1 MAIKLIDR
9 LYIPSTLSYANPDD
23 PAWLKFLID
32 TLEVSTGRN
41 KLERKYRDIRARN
54 PKPEEAWTMILD
66 SLEITRQYNAD
77 RLANT
82 PAEGPVVFISN
93 HPFGVVDGLMLGE
106 LVNRV
111 RPEFF
116 VLVNE
121 VLTREPLFRKH
132 LLPVDFRENREAIRT
147 NIQTRQLA
155 IERLQDGEA
164 MAIFPAGGVA
174 TARSIFGPAEDLDWK
189 RFVAKLITQSRA
201 TVIPL
206 YFHGQNSRLFQWA
219 SQIHVNLRLGLLLY
233 EVRNKIGRTLSIS
246 IGDPIHWEEMAPYT
260 KRQELLDYLRRRTLE
275 VGHK

>member
-93 HPFGVVDGLMLGE
+93 HPFGVIDGLMLGE

-121 VLTREPLFRKH
+121 VLTREPLFLKH
-132 LLPVDFRENREAIRT
+132 LLPVDFRENREAMRT

-246 IGDPIHWEEMAPYT
+246 IGDPISWEEMAPYT

>member
-9 LYIPSTLSYANPDD
+9 LYLPSTLSYANPDD

-32 TLEVSTGRN
+32 TLEVATGRN
-41 KLERKYRDIRARN
+41 TLERKYRDIRERDPA
-54 PKPEEAWTMILD
+54 PEDAWTMILD
-66 SLEITRQYNAD
+66 SLEITRRYDAE
-77 RLANT
+77 RLAQT
-82 PAEGPVVFISN
+82 PSDGPVVFISN
-93 HPFGVVDGLMLGE
+93 HPFGVVDGLILGE
-106 LVNRV
+106 LVNKV

-132 LLPVDFRENREAIRT
+132 LLPVDFRETREAMRT

-155 IERLQDGEA
+155 IERLQKGEA

-201 TVIPL
+201 TVMPL

-219 SQIHVNLRLGLLLY
+219 SQVHLNFRLGLLLN
-233 EVRNKIGRTLSIS
+233 EVRNKIGRTLSVS
-246 IGDPIHWEEMAPYT
+246 IGDPIHWEDMAPYT
-260 KRQELLDYLRRRTLE
+260 KRQELLNYLRRKTLE
-275 VGHK
+275 VGQI

>member
-9 LYIPSTLSYANPDD
+9 LYLPSTLSYANPDD

-41 KLERKYRDIRARN
+41 KLERKYRDIRERN
-54 PKPEEAWTMILD
+54 PAPDEAWTMILD
-66 SLEITRQYNAD
+66 SLEITRQYHTD
-77 RLANT
+77 RLAQT
-82 PAEGPVVFISN
+82 PAQGPVVFISN

-106 LVNRV
+106 LVNKV

-132 LLPVDFRENREAIRT
+132 LLPVDFRETREAMRT

-155 IERLQDGEA
+155 VERLQAGEA

-201 TVIPL
+201 TVMPL

-219 SQIHVNLRLGLLLY
+219 SQVHVNLRLGLLLH
-233 EVRNKIGRTLSIS
+233 EVRNKMGRTLSIS

-260 KRQELLDYLRRRTLE
+260 KRQELLDYLRRKTLE
-275 VGHK
+275 VGQE

>member
-9 LYIPSTLSYANPDD
+9 LYLPSTLSYANPDD

-32 TLEVSTGRN
+32 TLEVATGRN
-41 KLERKYRDIRARN
+41 TLERKYRDIRERDPA
-54 PKPEEAWTMILD
+54 PEDAWTMILD
-66 SLEITRQYNAD
+66 SLEITRRYDAE
-77 RLANT
+77 RLAQT
-82 PAEGPVVFISN
+82 PSDGPVVFISN
-93 HPFGVVDGLMLGE
+93 HPFGVVDGLILGE
-106 LVNRV
+106 LVNKV

-132 LLPVDFRENREAIRT
+132 LLPVDFRETREAMRT

-155 IERLQDGEA
+155 IERLQKGEA

-189 RFVAKLITQSRA
+189 SFVAKLITQSRA
-201 TVIPL
+201 TVMPL

-219 SQIHVNLRLGLLLY
+219 SQVHLNFRLGLLLN
-233 EVRNKIGRTLSIS
+233 EVRNKIGRTLSVS
-246 IGDPIHWEEMAPYT
+246 IGDPIHWEDMAPYT
-260 KRQELLDYLRRRTLE
+260 KRQELLNYLRRKTLE
-275 VGHK
+275 VGQI

>member
-54 PKPEEAWTMILD
+54 PKPSQAWTMILD
-66 SLEITRQYNAD
+66 SLEITRRYDTAH
-77 RLANT
+77 LART
-82 PAEGPVVFISN
+82 PSEGPVVFISN

-111 RPEFF
+111 RPDFF

-132 LLPVDFRENREAIRT
+132 LLPVDFRGNREAMRT
-147 NIQTRQLA
+147 NIQTRKLA
-155 IERLQDGEA
+155 VERLQAGEA
-164 MAIFPAGGVA
+164 MGIFPAGGVA
-174 TARSIFGPAEDLDWK
+174 TARSIFGPAEDLHWK
-189 RFVAKLITQSRA
+189 RFVAKLIIQSKA
-201 TVIPL
+201 TVMPL

-219 SQIHVNLRLGLLLY
+219 SQVHVNLRLGLLLH
-233 EVRNKIGRTLSIS
+233 EARNKMGQTLPIS
-246 IGDPIHWEEMAPYT
+246 IGDPIQWEEMASYT
-260 KRQELLDYLRRRTLE
+260 KRQELLSYLRRRTLE
-275 VGHK
+275 VSQI

>member
-54 PKPEEAWTMILD
+54 PRPEEAWSMILD
-66 SLEITRQYNAD
+66 SLEITRQYDAT
-77 RLANT
+77 RLAKT
-82 PAEGPVVFISN
+82 PSEGPVVFISN
-93 HPFGVVDGLMLGE
+93 HPFGVIDGLMLGE
-106 LVNRV
+106 LVSRV

-132 LLPVDFRENREAIRT
+132 LLPVDFRENREAMRT

-155 IERLQDGEA
+155 IERLQAGEA

-174 TARSIFGPAEDLDWK
+174 TARSIFGPVQDLDWK

-206 YFHGQNSRLFQWA
+206 FFQGQNSRLFQWA
-219 SQIHVNLRLGLLLY
+219 SQIHMNLRLGLLLH
-233 EVRNKIGRTLSIS
+233 EVSNKIGRTIPIS
-246 IGDPIHWEEMAPYT
+246 IGDPIHWEEMTPYT

-275 VGHK
+275 VGKT